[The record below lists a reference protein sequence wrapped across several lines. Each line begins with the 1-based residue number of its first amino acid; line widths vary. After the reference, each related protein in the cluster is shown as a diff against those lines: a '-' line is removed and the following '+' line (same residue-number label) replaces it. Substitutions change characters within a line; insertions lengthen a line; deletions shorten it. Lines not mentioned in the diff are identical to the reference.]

1 MMRTITSGFESD
13 GGTSPRSSHC
23 VDAWNC
29 EMEAYDL
36 TRIFLQCR
44 IQLEVSSSSEK
55 ILAANHLRRAFVRS
69 RTRSRM
75 SVRWGSFQ
83 KQSSPRHLCLFIS
96 SVRNSLSETRPAI
109 ARNVCCGRSHRIS
122 LCSIPIAKKGQNL
135 QAPRW
140 PDLS

>member
-13 GGTSPRSSHC
+13 GGMSTRSSHC

-29 EMEAYDL
+29 EMEAYNL
-36 TRIFLQCR
+36 TCIFLQCR

-55 ILAANHLRRAFVRS
+55 ILAAYHLRRAFVRS

-75 SVRWGSFQ
+75 SVRWSSFQ

-109 ARNVCCGRSHRIS
+109 ARNVCCGGSHQIS
-122 LCSIPIAKKGQNL
+122 LYSIPIAKKGQIL
-135 QAPRW
+135 QAARW
-140 PDLS
+140 LDLS